1 MTSTVSIVL
10 VSHSALLVAGVREL
24 LRQVAGEHVGIN
36 TAGGT
41 EDGGLGTGYDL
52 VRTAIDDADD
62 ALGVVVIPDLGS
74 SVLTAK
80 AVLDDEP
87 REKVVLLDVP
97 FVEGALAAA
106 VIAAT
111 GADLDTVVAAAR
123 EAWDARKL

>member
-36 TAGGT
+36 TAAGT

-87 REKVVLLDVP
+87 RDKVVLLDVP

-106 VIAAT
+106 VIAGT

-123 EAWDARKL
+123 EAWHARKL